1 MGPRLRA
8 RWLAIASACVWA
20 PLGAQQP
27 PPGQPPAAPP
37 PAAQAPAAPAAPA
50 PPRATV
56 YNVELVIFRANA
68 ALGAAEDWSLESPG
82 DLSAHAEGETEAPAV
97 PTAAAAQAGGFVHAL
112 APADFQLNDIEAR
125 LRASGAYAPV
135 AHVAWSQTASP
146 WGSRAAIPAQQLGLD
161 GSGVSGSVSLERG
174 QFLHL
179 ALALSYVMQNPPAGL
194 GAAPGTTFT
203 INDNH
208 RVRFYERNY
217 FDHPAFGVIALV
229 TPAQSRPAGR

>member
-68 ALGAAEDWSLESPG
+68 ALGVAEDWSLESPG

-97 PTAAAAQAGGFVHAL
+97 PTAAAAQAGGFVH
-112 APADFQLNDIEAR
+112 
-125 LRASGAYAPV
+125 
-135 AHVAWSQTASP
+135 
-146 WGSRAAIPAQQLGLD
+146 
-161 GSGVSGSVSLERG
+161 
-174 QFLHL
+174 